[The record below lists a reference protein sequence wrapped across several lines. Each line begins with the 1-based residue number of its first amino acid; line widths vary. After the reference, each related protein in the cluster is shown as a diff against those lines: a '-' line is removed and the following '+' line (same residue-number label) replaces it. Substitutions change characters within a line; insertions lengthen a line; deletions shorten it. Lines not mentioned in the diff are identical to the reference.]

1 MTQVIAPGPTTT
13 RAVLTPPSKPLLP
26 KRPRSGW
33 PLSLAMMLC
42 LGVVAGGFGG
52 VLQEFEWWF
61 VVFAALAIVLCTAA
75 TVRALTRRPWLPTV
89 SAIVAAI
96 VTPTLF
102 FAADASLLGL
112 IPTLDTVDRFQDLIR
127 AGSDSITVQNV
138 PATPTAGIVFLLVI
152 GFAAVAVLA
161 DTLTFVSRWPA
172 LVGLALL
179 ALLIVPSSIDPSLND
194 PFFFLLTAASYLLFL
209 YLTSNRKQGGTAL
222 ALGAAALAGSLI
234 ISAVLPAVIADDG
247 SPQRS
252 AGYATGINPIVNL
265 GEDLRRPNPVTAF
278 TYTTTSKTEQYF
290 TLSVLD
296 DFSRDI
302 WEAAIPS
309 SGNTDLENIGKV
321 PGRSGDLERTE
332 ATTEIAVGNVQGRWL
347 PVPYAPRSIT
357 GLVGEWFWVAD
368 TLSVRTMGS
377 NTRAQK
383 YSVTSE
389 TITPTQNQL
398 ENAGTDFP
406 DSYQKYLD
414 LPSDIPPKIQA
425 RAESVVG
432 DAETNFDK
440 AIALQSYF
448 RGSEF
453 TYSEDAP
460 VENDYDG
467 SSVEVISRF
476 LDEKSGYCVHFS
488 SAMATMARTLGIP
501 ARVAVGFTGG
511 ESERNVETKLTTFTV
526 TTDQLHAWPE
536 LYFDDLGWVRFE
548 PTKSRGTVPVF
559 PDQAAEDPNNP
570 SSTPTPSRTPS
581 PTATVPPRDDTTDGA
596 TGAGSALTPTS
607 IAGSVLAITALLVLF
622 LPLMVRTARRRGRF
636 AESAGSGS
644 ALAPWQDL
652 LDTAR
657 DLGWPIAATKTP
669 RQAETDLSERMSHSG
684 APAAVTTSLDG
695 LRRAVELEVFSG
707 AAQADDA
714 VDHVGAVRAVARQL
728 RRSARIRRRILARL
742 FPASVLTRS
751 GVPRFG
757 WLAPLVR
764 ERTDD

>member
-1 MTQVIAPGPTTT
+1 MTVTASPRATTT
-13 RAVLTPPSKPLLP
+13 IPVAGSTKLQSK
-26 KRPRSGW
+26 RRRSSW
-33 PLSLAMMLC
+33 PLTLAML
-42 LGVVAGGFGG
+42 LALAVVAGGFGG
-52 VLQEFEWWF
+52 VLKDIEWWF
-61 VVFAALAIVLCTAA
+61 VVVVSTAIVLSAA
-75 TVRALTRRPWLPTV
+75 AVARTFSTRRWLPAV
-89 SAIVAAI
+89 SALLAA
-96 VTPTLF
+96 VVVPTLF
-102 FAADASLLGL
+102 FAADASLIGL
-112 IPTLDTVDRFQDLIR
+112 VPTFDTLDRFQALAS
-127 AGSDSITVQNV
+127 AGAESIATQNV
-138 PATPTAGIVFLLVI
+138 PAAPTTGIVFLLVI
-152 GFAAVAVLA
+152 GFAAVAVLI
-161 DTLTFVSRWPA
+161 DTIAFISRWPA

-179 ALLIVPSSIDPSLND
+179 SLLIVPSSIDPSLSD
-194 PFFFLLTAASYLLFL
+194 PFFFLLTAGAYLLFL
-209 YLTSNRKQGGTAL
+209 FLLSDRKQGGTAL
-222 ALGAAALAGSLI
+222 AIGAVGVVGSLI
-234 ISAVLPAVIADDG
+234 LSIVLPSVTPNDPDT
-247 SPQRS
+247 QRS
-252 AGYATGINPIVNL
+252 AGYATGINPIINL
-265 GEDLRRPNPVTAF
+265 GSDLRRPNPITAL
-278 TYTTTSKTEQYF
+278 TYTTTSNAEQYF